1 LRAEYGSVVLCDAGD
16 FYDRP
21 DPFKESQSHLVA
33 ELMGHLGYDA
43 IGVGEMDLNFGLEKL
58 REDVEKYGLN
68 VTCANLISKEPAP
81 KAREAR
87 GARPK
92 ERGKRTLQQ
101 KLGTVFPPY
110 LVVERE
116 GVRVGFVALLS
127 PQVKIR
133 GGSNEEVEALTY
145 IIKDPAEMAAAVL
158 PKARSKCDV
167 LVLLAHM
174 DEFELGVLLPNFP
187 QVDLVVLGHNPRSTP
202 MIEPIQVGTVTAYRA
217 TPQGQCI
224 GHLQIAL
231 DAEKRI
237 VDAKNQVHFLDANI
251 PDDPGVAGMLD
262 SFDEENRK
270 AQKLVFAKEQLKGG
284 ASSEETGV
292 YLGVGTCMGCH
303 PEAFEA
309 YTRSG
314 HARAYRT
321 LAAES
326 VQRDTRCV
334 GCHVTGYGERGGF
347 SGVRRMSTMV
357 DLIDVQC
364 EACHGAGS
372 NHSRDGAYRE
382 AAKKSCV
389 RCHTNEED
397 SDFDFDEDWSKIAH

>member
-1 LRAEYGSVVLCDAGD
+1 MKAEYGPIVLCDAGD

-43 IGVGEMDLNFGLEKL
+43 IGVGEMDLNFGLAKL
-58 REDVEKYGLN
+58 REDVEKYGLK

-81 KAREAR
+81 KPQA
-87 GARPK
+87 K

-110 LVVERE
+110 LVVERD

-133 GGSNEEVEALTY
+133 GESGEEVEALTY
-145 IIKDPAEMAAAVL
+145 VIKDPAEMAAAVF
-158 PKARSKCDV
+158 PQARSKCDV

-174 DEFELGVLLPNFP
+174 DEFELQALLPNFP

-217 TPQGQCI
+217 TSQGQCI
-224 GHLQIAL
+224 GHLQIVL

-237 VDAKNQVHFLDANI
+237 VDAKNQVQFLDGTI
-251 PDDPGVAGMLD
+251 PDDPEVAGMLD
-262 SFDEENRK
+262 AFDEENRK
-270 AQKLVFAKEQLKGG
+270 AQKLLFAKEQLKGG
-284 ASSEETGV
+284 ASWEETGV

-303 PEAFEA
+303 PDAFGVYA
-309 YTRSG
+309 RSG

-347 SGVRRMSTMV
+347 SGVRRMGTMV

-372 NHSRDGAYRE
+372 NHNRDGAYRK
-382 AAKKSCV
+382 AAAKSCV
-389 RCHTNEED
+389 RCHTSEED
-397 SDFDFDEDWSKIAH
+397 PNFDFDEDWRKIAH